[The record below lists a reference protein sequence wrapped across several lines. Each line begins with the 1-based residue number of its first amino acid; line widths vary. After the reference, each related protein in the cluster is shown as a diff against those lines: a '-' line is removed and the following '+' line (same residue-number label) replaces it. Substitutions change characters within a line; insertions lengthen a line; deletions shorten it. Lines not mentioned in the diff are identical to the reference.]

1 MTDQVQ
7 ALIKKLAIV
16 HHIMI
21 SFIGFPVYG
30 IILSAQAPGQE
41 GGGGGPRMVDPGPL
55 KIQNP

>member
-16 HHIMI
+16 